1 MNKKAKITIVL
12 EYDLESLRFMTGR
25 EIPEDDFAEEVEEY
39 AFHDLQDLLRSN
51 GVFDFSE
58 VEFTDE
64 EDN

>member
-1 MNKKAKITIVL
+1 MMNKKAKITIVL
-12 EYDLESLRFMTGR
+12 DYDLESLRFMTGR

-58 VEFTDE
+58 VEFSDVE
-64 EDN
+64 

>member
-25 EIPEDDFAEEVEEY
+25 EIPEEDFAEEVEEY
-39 AFHDLQDLLRSN
+39 AFHDLMDLVRSN

-58 VEFTDE
+58 VEFTDVE
-64 EDN
+64 

>member
-1 MNKKAKITIVL
+1 
-12 EYDLESLRFMTGR
+12 MTGR

-58 VEFTDE
+58 VEFSDVE
-64 EDN
+64 

>member
-12 EYDLESLRFMTGR
+12 DYDLESLRFMTGR

-58 VEFTDE
+58 VEFSDVE
-64 EDN
+64 

>member
-1 MNKKAKITIVL
+1 MMNKKAKITIVL

-58 VEFTDE
+58 VEITDVV
-64 EDN
+64 

>member
-1 MNKKAKITIVL
+1 MMNKKAKITIVL

-58 VEFTDE
+58 VEFTDVE
-64 EDN
+64 

>member
-25 EIPEDDFAEEVEEY
+25 EIAEEDFAEEVEEY
-39 AFHDLQDLLRSN
+39 AFHDLMDLLRSN

-58 VEFTDE
+58 VEFTDGE
-64 EDN
+64 